1 MANTDIILLK
11 LNEGKAIV
19 MLYKWMK
26 CDTENDVFIKG
37 GFNKLPFSKTAKTRH
52 IPVILIDTQRWLCYR
67 IWYLVVW

>member
-1 MANTDIILLK
+1 
-11 LNEGKAIV
+11 
-19 MLYKWMK
+19 MK